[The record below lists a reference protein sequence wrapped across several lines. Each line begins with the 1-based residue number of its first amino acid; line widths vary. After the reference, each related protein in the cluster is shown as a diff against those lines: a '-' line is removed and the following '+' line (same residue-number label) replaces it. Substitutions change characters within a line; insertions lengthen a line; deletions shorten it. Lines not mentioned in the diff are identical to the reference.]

1 MQTAHWRTLGKVR
14 FSILLV
20 VVLAVLFN
28 VPKFFEYTPITL
40 ASEQFNYTYV
50 DVGGTY
56 LRNDIV
62 YRYLYNTAL
71 YCLTIYLLPLS
82 VLTVLNFRIVQD
94 MRKARKQWEQLNRNR
109 QRELKAT
116 VLPLC
121 IVLVFFICQTQSLA
135 GFILD
140 AIYVKQEKWLSV
152 YTAILNLL
160 VMLNS
165 AINFL
170 LMYIFGRKFR
180 SLLKDTFTC
189 EKTLQSPSIK
199 ERFV

>member
-1 MQTAHWRTLGKVR
+1 M
-14 FSILLV
+14 
-20 VVLAVLFN
+20 
-28 VPKFFEYTPITL
+28 PKFFEYSPI
-40 ASEQFNYTYV
+40 QRYNVMHNYTYI

-82 VLTVLNFRIVQD
+82 ILTILNFRIVKD
-94 MRKARKQWEQLNRNR
+94 MRKARKQWEQLNRNQ

-140 AIYVKQEKWLSV
+140 AIYVRNRLWLQV

-180 SLLKDTFTC
+180 SLLKNTFRC
-189 EKTLQSPSIK
+189 KKTLQSPSIK